1 VNEDDSPESDRPVD
15 LRGGRTT
22 HRLSVEC
29 ERRSRR
35 SGRHPREGPT
45 TSAARPVI
53 ESLARYIVAFVL
65 VGVVVLP
72 RAAPVA
78 ASCDGPVPSFRAVV
92 ATARRVIVGDVVGV
106 APSALSAGR
115 TDGRSARF
123 TLRVRNVLRG
133 EAPAVIEIRD
143 LPTQPCASV
152 VLARTADRIALAFDA
167 LDFEPPIHV
176 NTAAWIRGTP
186 FSGFETITLAQVLSL
201 VSPPA
206 TATLAREPKDD
217 ESPLAAILI
226 ALVGMAAFLVAWRW
240 FSRSRRS
247 DDGLR

>member
-1 VNEDDSPESDRPVD
+1 M
-15 LRGGRTT
+15 
-22 HRLSVEC
+22 
-29 ERRSRR
+29 
-35 SGRHPREGPT
+35 
-45 TSAARPVI
+45 
-53 ESLARYIVAFVL
+53 
-65 VGVVVLP
+65 VVLP

-78 ASCDGPVPSFRAVV
+78 AACDGPVPSFRAVV

-133 EAPAVIEIRD
+133 EAPAVMEIRD

-152 VLARTADRIALAFDA
+152 VLARTGDRIALALDA

-201 VSPPA
+201 VGPPA
-206 TATLAREPKDD
+206 TATLARLPNDD
-217 ESPLAAILI
+217 ESPPDASLI
-226 ALVGMAAFLVAWRW
+226 ALVGVAAFLFAWRR
-240 FSRSRRS
+240 FSRSRRP
-247 DDGLR
+247 DAGLR